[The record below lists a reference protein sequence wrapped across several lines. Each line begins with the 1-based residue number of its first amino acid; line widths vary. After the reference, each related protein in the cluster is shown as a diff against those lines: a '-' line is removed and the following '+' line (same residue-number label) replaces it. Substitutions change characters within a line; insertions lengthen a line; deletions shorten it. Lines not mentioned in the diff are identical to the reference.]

1 MRVVSGFLKGR
12 RFELPSSKWKTRPTT
27 DYAKESLFNILSN
40 WITLD
45 GIQVLDLFAGTGNMS
60 YEFASRGASYICS
73 VDKFAA
79 CAKYIQENAKLFK
92 IEDVLEV
99 RKQDVFK
106 FLGNHRK
113 KYDIVFADPPYDSTK
128 FPLLVNIILE
138 QGLLNE
144 NGLLIIEHDSR
155 QNFANHPKF
164 VELRQ
169 YGQSYFSFLSNE
181 GAS

>member
-12 RFELPSSKWKTRPTT
+12 RFDMPSSKWKTRPTT

-45 GIQVLDLFAGTGNMS
+45 GIEVLDLFSGTGNLT
-60 YEFASRGASYICS
+60 YEFASRGASRICCVEKFTACVRYIEQNS
-73 VDKFAA
+73 
-79 CAKYIQENAKLFK
+79 QLFK
-92 IEDVLEV
+92 INDILEI

-106 FLGNHRK
+106 FLGNHQQ
-113 KYDIVFADPPYDSTK
+113 KYDVIVADPPYDSPK
-128 FPLLVNIILE
+128 YQQLANLIFEQQLLKK
-138 QGLLNE
+138 

-155 QNFANHPKF
+155 QNFANHPNF

-181 GAS
+181 NS